1 MFDVLKTLSGL
12 VQAKKSQTKPQ
23 EAANVIHRN
32 LPRQEVRQKPQVKS
46 IQPQIDR
53 EVAVRVAEARAK
65 ELIVEA
71 KDEAFRIRREAE
83 DEARRKLADIDR
95 RDGTLV
101 DRERRLADAEGKAA
115 KRLEEAELAKIEQI
129 KKLEHAAHL
138 TREEAK
144 ATILDTLRSELREE
158 MAKIIREE
166 TTSAQEEAD
175 AKAKEILVDAM
186 KHGAT
191 DYVAEYTVSIIKI
204 TDEDMKGR
212 IIGKEGRNI
221 RAFETAT
228 GVDVD
233 LDEEG
238 VIRLSCFDPVRRE
251 IARVTLERLLRDG
264 RVQPGRIEEII
275 AQVKKEIERIMFE
288 EGQKLCHAVG
298 VYNLPAPLVAL
309 LGRFKYRFSYGQ
321 NMIAHTMEETKIGIA
336 LAQEV
341 GADVNVVRLGC
352 LLHDIGKIIM
362 DKEGSH
368 VDLGVELLR
377 KYGIPQKVI
386 DCVAQHHEDTPFT
399 SIESMLVY
407 IADAISGSRPGAR
420 YENYEEYIKRLK
432 DLEGIAKAM
441 KGVVEAFAFQA
452 GREIRVVVDPGTV
465 DDAEATLMAAQIKRS
480 GRKIDV
486 SGTDKNQR
494 GPGTACY
501 RNSEVTI
508 LMVIPSESRDPRT
521 IQEIPRRRTPRDGN
535 LNLIQI
541 TILTGRAKFF
551 TLPLKAC
558 SILLSKGR

>member
-1 MFDVLKTLSGL
+1 MLDVLKTLSGL
-12 VQAKKSQTKPQ
+12 VQAKKSHFTPQ
-23 EAANVIHRN
+23 QAAGSIRRE
-32 LPRQEVRQKPQVKS
+32 PKQEPRQKPQVTS
-46 IQPQIDR
+46 TQPQIDV
-53 EVAVRVAEARAK
+53 EAAVRVAEARAK
-65 ELIVEA
+65 ELVVEA

-83 DEARRKLADIDR
+83 EEARRKLVDIDR
-95 RDGTLV
+95 RDGALS
-101 DRERRLADAEGKAA
+101 DRERRLGDAEVKVA

-138 TREEAK
+138 TRDEAK
-144 ATILDTLRSELREE
+144 AMILDTLRNELREE
-158 MAKIIREE
+158 SAKIIREE
-166 TTSAQEEAD
+166 TTSAEEEAD

-275 AQVKKEIERIMFE
+275 VQVKKEIERIMFE

-321 NMIAHTMEETKIGIA
+321 NMIAHTLEETKIGIA
-336 LAQEV
+336 LATEV
-341 GADVNVVRLGC
+341 GVDVNVVRLGC

-407 IADAISGSRPGAR
+407 ISDAISGSRPGAR

-432 DLEGIAKAM
+432 DLEGIAKGM

-452 GREIRVVVDPGTV
+452 GREIRVVVDPGMV
-465 DDAEATLMAAQIKRS
+465 NDAEATIMAAEIKKEVEEKLTYPGQIKISVVREL
-480 GRKIDV
+480 RA
-486 SGTDKNQR
+486 T
-494 GPGTACY
+494 
-501 RNSEVTI
+501 
-508 LMVIPSESRDPRT
+508 
-521 IQEIPRRRTPRDGN
+521 EI
-535 LNLIQI
+535 
-541 TILTGRAKFF
+541 AK
-551 TLPLKAC
+551 
-558 SILLSKGR
+558 